1 MNKKLGKLERVELRN
16 IWSTE
21 DGDFTPWLA
30 KKENIEILGDAIG
43 IELEVEAQEKDV
55 GPFRADILC
64 RNIADDSFVLIENQ
78 IEKTDHKHLGQLLTY
93 AAGLQ
98 TVTIIWVASKFT
110 EEHRAALDWLNGI
123 TSENFRFF
131 GLEVELWQID
141 DSAPAPKFNI
151 VSQPNDWSKYVS
163 SAARNISNAENS
175 ETKQMQY
182 KFWTKFSEYLKETGS
197 KMKPQRPGYQHW
209 LTFTVGRSYFHIN
222 ALLSTR
228 EERIG
233 VDLYLGEPEYAKHFF
248 NILKEDKEKIEA
260 EIGSALDWKELPE
273 KRASRIIL
281 TSDMN
286 PSDESNWSSQF
297 KWLKDTLE
305 KFDSAFR
312 NRIKNLEY
320 PA

>member
-1 MNKKLGKLERVELRN
+1 
-16 IWSTE
+16 
-21 DGDFTPWLA
+21 
-30 KKENIEILGDAIG
+30 
-43 IELEVEAQEKDV
+43 
-55 GPFRADILC
+55 
-64 RNIADDSFVLIENQ
+64 
-78 IEKTDHKHLGQLLTY
+78 
-93 AAGLQ
+93 LQ

-209 LTFTVGRSYFHIN
+209 LTFTIGRSHFHIN

-233 VDLYLGEPEYAKHFF
+233 VDLYLSEPEYAKHFF
-248 NILKEDKEKIEA
+248 NILKEEKEKIEA